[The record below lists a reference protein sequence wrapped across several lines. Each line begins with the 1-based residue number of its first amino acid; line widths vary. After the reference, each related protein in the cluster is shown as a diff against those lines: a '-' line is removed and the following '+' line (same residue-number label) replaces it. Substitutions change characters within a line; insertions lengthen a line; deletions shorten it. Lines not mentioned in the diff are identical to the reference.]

1 MERPALTGI
10 SDYQPFPRWRL
21 LLLLGVLVALG
32 VICTLMFRK
41 DPPSVPWM
49 GGFIFLH
56 WTTPCLLVLAASIW
70 TYRRWGQPDRNR
82 GTFWGLLVSTAV
94 LVTASVSWFTVYRHF
109 RELNHF
115 VYSSRVEYV
124 RLTDPPKDW
133 LDPAHPQVYEVG
145 AGLRLA
151 MSPVIWTDGLHRT
164 LPRSIPSALE
174 PYPEASEA
182 RPLSER
188 GLSNLS
194 VLMKTCALIRF
205 FHPTDAARFDNWA
218 RLIAQGVRRVEG
230 APTAE
235 ELAKRIQ
242 SLLAPYA
249 PQARLLLPGEP
260 VPVIPVPEGARLLAR
275 WRHVGAGFAAVNQRF
290 TGPTTDRSAQ
300 LAAVGMSWSTF
311 QHFYPYWDVVQVDWA
326 AVLPSALR
334 EAAQATTHEAYY
346 DVIKRLNAQ
355 TKDGHAWV
363 DDLGLPPLGFADIS
377 LQVLDGRVLVAKR
390 WGQAQDVRLGGEV
403 LSVDGE
409 PIAQVMAR
417 GRAMTPTVTP
427 GIRDNNATGWMLAGK
442 PEATLDFEIA
452 DLAGAK
458 CIHHLIAQNPQSRR
472 TRPDPIREIK
482 PGLLLVELGR
492 ISQEEFQKALPRLV
506 DAKGLIFDHR
516 GYPSHGEFLKHFRNG
531 PLEGIQMHIPVS
543 LLPNGEGRTYLSQ
556 RWVTLSKGPT
566 YRGRVAVLLGGDH
579 NISAA
584 ETFLEV
590 VAANHLAPL
599 VGRPT
604 AGTNGNIQEFTLP
617 GNLRGIITGMR
628 VLKGDGS
635 QHHGIGILPTHP
647 VKHTRE
653 ALAAGRD
660 EDVERALALLETG
673 L

>member
-1 MERPALTGI
+1 MEKPALTGI
-10 SDYQPFPRWRL
+10 PEYQPFPRWRL
-21 LLLLGVLVALG
+21 LFLLGMLVVLG

-56 WTTPCLLVLAASIW
+56 WTTPGLLVVAAFAW

-82 GTFWGLLVSTAV
+82 STFWGLLVPTAV
-94 LVTASVSWFTVYRHF
+94 LITASVSWFTVYRHL
-109 RELNHF
+109 RELNHL
-115 VYSSRVEYV
+115 VYSSQVEYV
-124 RLTDPPKDW
+124 PMAGHPEGW
-133 LDPAHPQVYEVG
+133 LDPTHPQVYEVG

-151 MSPVIWTDGLHRT
+151 MSPVVWTDGLHRT
-164 LPRSIPSALE
+164 LPRTTPPALE
-174 PYPEASEA
+174 PYPEGGAA
-182 RPLSER
+182 RPLSEL

-194 VLMKTCALIRF
+194 VLIKTCALIRF
-205 FHPTDAARFDNWA
+205 FHPTDAARFDEWA
-218 RLIAQGVRRVEG
+218 RLIAQGVRRVED

-235 ELAKRIQ
+235 ELAKHIQ

-249 PQARLLLPGEP
+249 PHARLLLPGEP
-260 VPVIPVPEGARLLAR
+260 MPVIPVPEGATLLAR
-275 WRHVGAGFAAVNQRF
+275 WRHVGVGFAAVNQRF

-326 AVLPSALR
+326 AALPPALR

-355 TKDGHAWV
+355 AKDGHAWV
-363 DDLGLPPLGFADIS
+363 SDLGLPPLGFADIS

-390 WGQAQDVRLGGEV
+390 WGQAQDVPLGGEV

-409 PIAQVMAR
+409 PIAQIMAR
-417 GRAMTPTVTP
+417 DRAMTPTVTP

-442 PEATLDFEIA
+442 PGATLDFEIA
-452 DLAGAK
+452 DLTGTK
-458 CIHHLIAQNPQSRR
+458 RIHHLIAQNPRSRQ

-482 PGLLLVELGR
+482 PGFLLVELDR

-516 GYPSHGEFLKHFRNG
+516 GYPSHGEFLKHFRTG

-543 LLPNGEGRTYLSQ
+543 LLPNGEGRTYLSR
-556 RWVTLSKGPT
+556 RWVTQSKAPT

-579 NISAA
+579 NISSA

-590 VAANHLAPL
+590 VDANQLAPL

-604 AGTNGNIQEFTLP
+604 AGTNGDVQGFVIP
-617 GNLRGIITGMR
+617 GNLHCIITSTR
-628 VLKGDGS
+628 ILKAGGT

-660 EDVERALALLETG
+660 EDLERALTLIETG
-673 L
+673 S